1 MKLTLEMVEW
11 YDAESEADWVDQVEM
26 DKWCDGMAMATDVGW
41 IYEENNETLV
51 IVSSFFGDG
60 TFGNRTK
67 IPKGMIK
74 SRKQLCIRKR

>member
-1 MKLTLEMVEW
+1 MKYQLEMVEW
-11 YDAESEADWVDQVEM
+11 YDAESEADWVAQNDM
-26 DKWCDGMAMATDVGW
+26 DSWCEGMSMATDVGW
-41 IYEENNETLV
+41 IYEENNETLI

-74 SRKQLCIRKR
+74 SRKRLCIRRK